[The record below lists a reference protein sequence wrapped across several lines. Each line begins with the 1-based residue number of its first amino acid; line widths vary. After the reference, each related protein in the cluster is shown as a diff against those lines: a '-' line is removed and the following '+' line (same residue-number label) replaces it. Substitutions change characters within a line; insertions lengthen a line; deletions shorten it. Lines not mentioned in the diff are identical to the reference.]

1 LLTPVSGGQAAES
14 ETPGTGDPVS
24 LSVTV
29 IGRVQGVGFRAF
41 AHDQAR
47 RLGVVGYVMNLRA
60 GGVRVHA
67 EGPRETL
74 EAFLESLRRGPSGS
88 RVQQVWATW
97 GVASGEHDR
106 FAIRSTI

>member
-1 LLTPVSGGQAAES
+1 MSGGQAPES